1 MRTLIC
7 PTSILDDARA
17 FAARVPDGAGMFS
30 RACGP
35 TATETIDDGDGGTI
49 VTTTPTGD
57 VTHYLSHYTVPDHYL
72 AAFLPY
78 RSWQQDES
86 GEWQYTQYEGD
97 VPRLLD
103 ELGISPA
110 EQAAALGILSQI
122 DISDQSAEAACARLG
137 IVML

>member
-7 PTSILDDARA
+7 PISIIDDARA

-30 RACGP
+30 RACGTYDP
-35 TATETIDDGDGGTI
+35 ETGETA
-49 VTTTPTGD
+49 

-72 AAFLPY
+72 AALLPY
-78 RSWQQDES
+78 KSYDEE
-86 GEWQYTQYEGD
+86 GVPTEYEGD
-97 VPRLLD
+97 VPRLLE
-103 ELGISPA
+103 ELGISPE
-110 EQAAALGILSQI
+110 EQADALAILAQL

>member
-7 PTSILDDARA
+7 PTSILDAARA

-30 RACGP
+30 RACG
-35 TATETIDDGDGGTI
+35 TDE
-49 VTTTPTGD
+49 D

-110 EQAAALGILSQI
+110 EQDAALAILAQL

>member
-7 PTSILDDARA
+7 PTSIIDAARD
-17 FAARVPDGAGMFS
+17 FASRVPDGAGMFS
-30 RACGP
+30 RACGTTDP
-35 TATETIDDGDGGTI
+35 ESGE
-49 VTTTPTGD
+49 TTT
-57 VTHYLSHYTVPDHYL
+57 THYLSHYTVPDHYL

-78 RSWQQDES
+78 RSWQQDEE
-86 GEWQYTQYEGD
+86 GEWQHTQCEGD

-103 ELGISPA
+103 ELGISPE
-110 EQAAALGILSQI
+110 EQADALAILAQL